1 MKSWLLYPAAAASG
15 VLALAA
21 LVAAGLA
28 DASRTAWAG
37 AALACLPLPLFIAR
51 IRFGRVVRTS
61 ENLPLLLLAS
71 AAGLL
76 IAAWE
81 AYMERQAEWPPVAVA
96 LAGTLLLVLYVFGYS
111 RFGRFPSPK
120 LAVGNKLPE
129 FDLAELDDT
138 TVRSAE
144 LRGKPAVFLFFS
156 GNDCPFCMG
165 QVGEIASRHGEL
177 EDRGIRLV
185 LISPQPVA
193 RTRKLATETGLSSA
207 FKIDRGN
214 TAAGELGIADESGVL
229 PTVIVTNANGTI
241 LYSDQTDNY
250 RVRPEPDIYLSILKR
265 AGAMSSADLAN
276 P

>member
-1 MKSWLLYPAAAASG
+1 MKSWLLYPAAAVSG
-15 VLALAA
+15 VLVLAA
-21 LVAAGLA
+21 LVAAILA
-28 DASRTAWAG
+28 DAARVAWIG
-37 AALACLPLPLFIAR
+37 AALACLPLPLFIAHTR
-51 IRFGRVVRTS
+51 LAPVVRTS
-61 ENLPLLLLAS
+61 ENLPLLLLVS
-71 AAGLL
+71 AAGLV
-76 IAAWE
+76 IAGWE
-81 AYMERQAEWPPVAVA
+81 AYMERQAEWPPVAAA
-96 LAGTLLLVLYVFGYS
+96 LIGTLLLVLYVFGYS
-111 RFGRFPSPK
+111 RFGRFASPK

-144 LRGKPAVFLFFS
+144 LSGKPAVFLFFS

-165 QVGEIASRHGEL
+165 QVREIAGRNGEL

-185 LISPQPVA
+185 LVSPQPAA

-207 FKIDRGN
+207 FKVDRGN
-214 TAAGELGIADESGVL
+214 AAAHELGIADEDSVM

-265 AGAMSSADLAN
+265 AGAMSSA
-276 P
+276 